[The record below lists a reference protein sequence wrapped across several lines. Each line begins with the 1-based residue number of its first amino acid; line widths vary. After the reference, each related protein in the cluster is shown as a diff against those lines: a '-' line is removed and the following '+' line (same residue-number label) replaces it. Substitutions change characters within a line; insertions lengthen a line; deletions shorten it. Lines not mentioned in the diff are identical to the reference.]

1 MKGNVLWLWIQIVL
15 LPVSEVVWQ
24 TYWKFIATSLPHPE
38 HQARFKRNA
47 KKRFFFY
54 FFVISKTKSE
64 AEGVIIPGDPE
75 QKHMEKC
82 DQLGGI
88 PYHRNVVDHINS
100 VAKNYAV
107 KTLSFS

>member
-1 MKGNVLWLWIQIVL
+1 MFCGFGSRLFCSRFRRSSDRLTENSSRPHSLTRSTRRGLKGTPKMI
-15 LPVSEVVWQ
+15 
-24 TYWKFIATSLPHPE
+24 
-38 HQARFKRNA
+38 
-47 KKRFFFY
+47 FFY
-54 FFVISKTKSE
+54 FFEILKTKSE

>member
-1 MKGNVLWLWIQIVL
+1 MFCGFGSRLFCSRFRRSSDRLTENSSR
-15 LPVSEVVWQ
+15 PH
-24 TYWKFIATSLPHPE
+24 SLTWSTRRGFEKTPKNE
-38 HQARFKRNA
+38 
-47 KKRFFFY
+47 FFFH
-54 FFVISKTKSE
+54 FFEIPKTKPE

-75 QKHMEKC
+75 RKHMEKC

-100 VAKNYAV
+100 VAKKYAV